1 MLSVE
6 GLFMYMFYMEDLLS
20 SDMLN
25 HGPDA
30 VAHSLNS
37 NAFFLPLDW
46 SRDKGGNWLILHAE
60 SPANAAIY
68 PFSLSVATPVSLF
81 SPLTAGHPS
90 FLSLCL
96 SGKSA

>member
-46 SRDKGGNWLILHAE
+46 SRDKGGN
-60 SPANAAIY
+60 
-68 PFSLSVATPVSLF
+68 
-81 SPLTAGHPS
+81 
-90 FLSLCL
+90 
-96 SGKSA
+96 